1 MEMSPDLARQRNNPV
16 ALSRAEESR
25 LVMERTSQEAVS
37 VGGGSGGAMRDELRA
52 MSQRLERAVR
62 QQRETDGADGGAE
75 AAAEGGRGQVPA
87 EDEPMQIL
95 IEGEADRGLDDMQ
108 GELMSLYGVHCAA
121 SCSASWR
128 VNAAKTGNKISIN
141 G

>member
-37 VGGGSGGAMRDELRA
+37 VTGASGTGSGGGAMRDELRA

-62 QQRETDGADGGAE
+62 QQRETDVDGGVTAE
-75 AAAEGGRGQVPA
+75 GQVPA

-108 GELMSLYGVHCAA
+108 GE
-121 SCSASWR
+121 
-128 VNAAKTGNKISIN
+128 
-141 G
+141 

>member
-37 VGGGSGGAMRDELRA
+37 VTGASGTRSGSGGAMRDELRA

-62 QQRETDGADGGAE
+62 QQRETDVDGGVTAE
-75 AAAEGGRGQVPA
+75 GQVPA

-108 GELMSLYGVHCAA
+108 GE
-121 SCSASWR
+121 
-128 VNAAKTGNKISIN
+128 
-141 G
+141 

>member
-37 VGGGSGGAMRDELRA
+37 VGASGGAMRDELRA

-62 QQRETDGADGGAE
+62 QQRETDDADGGAE
-75 AAAEGGRGQVPA
+75 EAAEGGRGQVPA

-108 GELMSLYGVHCAA
+108 GE
-121 SCSASWR
+121 
-128 VNAAKTGNKISIN
+128 
-141 G
+141 

>member
-37 VGGGSGGAMRDELRA
+37 VTGASGTGSGGAMRDELRA

-62 QQRETDGADGGAE
+62 QQRETDGDG
-75 AAAEGGRGQVPA
+75 AAAEDRGQVPA

-108 GELMSLYGVHCAA
+108 GE
-121 SCSASWR
+121 
-128 VNAAKTGNKISIN
+128 
-141 G
+141 

>member
-37 VGGGSGGAMRDELRA
+37 VTGASGAGGSGGGAMRDELRA

-62 QQRETDGADGGAE
+62 QQRETDADGGE
-75 AAAEGGRGQVPA
+75 AVAAEGGGQVPA

-108 GELMSLYGVHCAA
+108 GE
-121 SCSASWR
+121 
-128 VNAAKTGNKISIN
+128 
-141 G
+141 

>member
-37 VGGGSGGAMRDELRA
+37 VGASGSGGAMRDELRA

-95 IEGEADRGLDDMQ
+95 IEGEADRGMDDMQ
-108 GELMSLYGVHCAA
+108 GE
-121 SCSASWR
+121 
-128 VNAAKTGNKISIN
+128 
-141 G
+141 